1 MQEKEPRWKSPEFI
15 LVVVMLAVL
24 TILVGLVLWAPLPK
38 KDYTATA
45 TVILDYR
52 KSILSI
58 IITAFGAWVG
68 AGAAYFFGRENLRE
82 AAQSLLAMREPPPRE
97 RLRRTPVREMP
108 LKPLDWVVKTDKTL
122 KDIVDKLKAKPGY
135 WFITIVNKADGTL
148 KTVIEEEA
156 VWRFLNME
164 ILEDEEKRKQAEDV
178 YKGVMGM
185 KVNEVL
191 KLIEKTEA
199 LKKFKDCYVPVT
211 LDKSAG
217 DVHELMQ
224 NKGVF
229 LAVVLDDTG
238 KPTHFFTTS
247 DVRQVLLQMS

>member
-1 MQEKEPRWKSPEFI
+1 MQEKEPRWKSPEFF
-15 LVVVMLAVL
+15 LVVAMLVVL
-24 TILVGLVLWAPLPK
+24 TVLVGLVLWAPLPK

-82 AAQSLLAMREPPPRE
+82 ATQSLLAMREPSPKE

-108 LKPLDWVVKTDKTL
+108 LKPLDWRVTADDELGPVVE
-122 KDIVDKLKAKPGY
+122 KLKKEPWL
-135 WFITIVNKADGTL
+135 WFVPIVKDGTL
-148 KTVIEEEA
+148 ENIIDEEA
-156 VWRFLNME
+156 IWRFIDREYAKEPPTPYAE
-164 ILEDEEKRKQAEDV
+164 ILKNKKVSDV
-178 YKGVMGM
+178 LEYIRDK
-185 KVNEVL
+185 KNEL
-191 KLIEKTEA
+191 ERLEGIYIA
-199 LKKFKDCYVPVT
+199 VT

-229 LAVVLDDTG
+229 LAVVLDETG
-238 KPTHFFTTS
+238 KPTHFFTTA